1 MGKNKKKRRG
11 GCLAVFLGVIVL
23 LAVLAAGAY
32 IAARKVPVTIE
43 PADNAEDVAVNE
55 DLSGEWVNIML
66 LGADDDPMPRT
77 DTMIIASIHSGTG
90 EVKLTS
96 LMRDMYVP
104 IEGHGKNKIN
114 TASRFG
120 CMAADGDLEK
130 GIELSLKTVNQNFDM
145 NISKYAMVNFSAFAY
160 IVDAIDGIDVS
171 VSEKEMYSMNQ
182 LMQDMRVLYP
192 DIELPKNDLTEYGE
206 SVHLDGMQ
214 ALAYVRIRKLDSDY
228 NRTSRQRQALKA
240 VLDKA
245 IAIRDPGKLMDIYS
259 LVMDRITTNLST
271 DEILKLGV
279 KVVTNGAGFS
289 ELRIPAD
296 GTYTSE
302 SIGGQSCLVPNLETN
317 TSLLHEF
324 IYGSEE
330 EGEGEADPA

>member
-32 IAARKVPVTIE
+32 IAARKVSVTIA

-104 IEGHGKNKIN
+104 IEGYGKNKIN

>member
-1 MGKNKKKRRG
+1 MAKKKGKRRG
-11 GCLAVFLGVIVL
+11 GCLAVLLGVIVV
-23 LAVLAAGAY
+23 LAVVLAGAY
-32 IAARKVPVTIE
+32 IAARKVPVNI
-43 PADNAEDVAVNE
+43 PQAEDAEEMAVNE

-96 LMRDMYVP
+96 LMRDMYVA
-104 IEGHGKNKIN
+104 IDGHGSNKIN
-114 TASRFG
+114 AASRFG
-120 CMAADGDLEK
+120 CMAADGDIEE
-130 GIELSLKTVNQNFDM
+130 GIKLTLKTVNQCFDM

-160 IVDAIDGIDVS
+160 IVEEIGGIDVS
-171 VSEKEMYSMNQ
+171 VTENEMYSVNQ
-182 LMQDMRVLYP
+182 LMDDMRVLYTN
-192 DIELPKNDLTEYGE
+192 IELPKNDLKEHGD

-240 VLDKA
+240 VMDKA
-245 IAIRDPGKLMDIYS
+245 IAIRDPGTLMDIYS
-259 LVMDRITTNLST
+259 VVMDRITTNLTT

-296 GTYTSE
+296 GTYSSE
-302 SIGGQSCLVPNLETN
+302 SIKGMSCLVPNLEKN
-317 TSLLHEF
+317 TTLLHEF
-324 IYGSEE
+324 IYGAEE
-330 EGEGEADPA
+330 AEEPDAA

>member
-1 MGKNKKKRRG
+1 MAKNGKKRRG
-11 GCLAVFLGVIVL
+11 GCLAVFLGIIVL

-32 IAARKVPVTIE
+32 IAARKVSVSIE

-96 LMRDMYVP
+96 LMRDMYVA
-104 IEGHGKNKIN
+104 IEGYGKNKIN

-120 CMAADGDLEK
+120 AMAADGDIEK
-130 GIELSLKTVNQNFDM
+130 GIELSLKTVNQNFEM

-160 IVDAIDGIDVS
+160 IVDALDGIDVS
-171 VSEKEMYSMNQ
+171 VSEKEMHSMNQ

-240 VLDKA
+240 VLNKA

-271 DEILKLGV
+271 DEILKLGI
-279 KVVTNGAGFS
+279 KVISNGVDFS

-317 TSLLHEF
+317 ISLLHEF
-324 IYGSEE
+324 IYGDEE
-330 EGEGEADPA
+330 EEQADPS